1 MKLASAYGLPN
12 GTFFSLEDFN
22 YRSDALTNVT
32 FGHLSNPGF
41 NGITVSNGYRYIAF
55 TELIMCLDSFII
67 CIMHTIMQGAVSFDE
82 NGIRTTSH
90 PSVYQFR
97 TGKSVLLIILSI
109 RIIIAMGCRN
119 LKLPK
124 PITIIETEVHNYSH

>member
-22 YRSDALTNVT
+22 YRSDALTNII
-32 FGHLSNPGF
+32 FGHLSNTSWL
-41 NGITVSNGYRYIAF
+41 NGITVSNAL

-97 TGKSVLLIILSI
+97 TGKSSVL
-109 RIIIAMGCRN
+109 
-119 LKLPK
+119 
-124 PITIIETEVHNYSH
+124 HNSSY